1 MPKSD
6 TQFRPGQSGNPG
18 GRQKGLARLVRD
30 LIAAKVEEDP
40 ILGKIDGWAAITL
53 RLYEVAVGRQEGVA
67 EKDRITAAKL
77 LYDRAGG
84 LPRQEVELSGGVTP
98 EQAALVE
105 ALKMSPHERDKR
117 IAEIKQSES
126 ADGSDD
132 EG

>member
-1 MPKSD
+1 MPG
-6 TQFRPGQSGNPG
+6 PGKPFESGKSGNPG
-18 GRQKGLARLVRD
+18 GRPKGLARLVRD

-40 ILGKIDGWAAITL
+40 VLGKIDGWAKITL
-53 RLYEVAVGRQEGVA
+53 RLYDLATGRIDA
-67 EKDRITAAKL
+67 NEKDRTAAAKL

-117 IAEIKQSES
+117 IAELRAQES
-126 ADGSDD
+126 DDGSDD

>member
-1 MPKSD
+1 MPG
-6 TQFRPGQSGNPG
+6 PGKPFESGKSGNPG
-18 GRQKGLARLVRD
+18 GRPKGLARLVRD
-30 LIAAKVEEDP
+30 LIAARVEEDP
-40 ILGKIDGWAAITL
+40 VLGKIDGWTAITL
-53 RLYEVAVGRQEGVA
+53 RLYDLAVGRIA
-67 EKDRITAAKL
+67 APEKDRAAAAKL